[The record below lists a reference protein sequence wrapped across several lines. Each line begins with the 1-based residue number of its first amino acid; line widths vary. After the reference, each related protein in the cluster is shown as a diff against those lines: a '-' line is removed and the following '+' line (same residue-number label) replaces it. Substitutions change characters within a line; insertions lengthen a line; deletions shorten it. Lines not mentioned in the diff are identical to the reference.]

1 MFKEKKN
8 EIKSKMIKICGDNKY
23 SQFGEDKSNKVTEEG
38 SCISP
43 PSQFDLNISETL
55 SFSTYS
61 QHTDW
66 ITKDFIGH
74 ALGNNREGQISG
86 SIPLEIQK

>member
-1 MFKEKKN
+1 
-8 EIKSKMIKICGDNKY
+8 MIKICGDNKY

-38 SCISP
+38 SCISH

-55 SFSTYS
+55 SFSIYS
-61 QHTDW
+61 QHTVW

-74 ALGNNREGQISG
+74 ALGNNREGRISG